1 MNGNAVKKLSEEEV
15 EHLFQDNYLVIA
27 GKVSIATIRFL
38 SDRIRELER
47 IINKAAKLKDE
58 YELLMTV
65 PGIQKIL
72 ALTIMYETGP
82 IERFEKV
89 GNYAS
94 YCRCVGSRRLSNEKV
109 KGQGN
114 RKNGNK
120 YLCWAYVEAAHHARR
135 HYECVKRYHQRKMAK
150 TNLIVARKAIAHKL
164 ARACYHIMRNQTRF
178 KPSRVFGMWQ

>member
-1 MNGNAVKKLSEEEV
+1 MSGNAVKKLSEKDV
-15 EHLFQDNYLVIA
+15 EHLFSDKYLVVA

-38 SDRIRELER
+38 SDRIRELET
-47 IINKAAKLKDE
+47 IINQVAKLKDE
-58 YELLMTV
+58 YRLLMTV

-120 YLCWAYVEAAHHARR
+120 YLCWAYVEAAHHAQL
-135 HYECVKRYHQRKMAK
+135 HYECVKRYYQRKMAK
-150 TNLIVARKAIAHKL
+150 TNLIVARKTIAHKL
-164 ARACYHIMRNQTRF
+164 ARACYYIMRNQTQC